1 MLTTSPTDL
10 KWVIDLKWVRED
22 TTYFQFPRLSLNPH
36 LMHGVFTRKG
46 GVSASPFD
54 SLNTSFSVDDQPEDV
69 AANLRKIKDT
79 IGAQDLIHMNQVHG
93 NDILVV
99 DQSDPDSLNK
109 SFFADAMITNMPQV
123 ALLVKQADCQGT
135 IIYDPKKHVL
145 ANVHCGWRGN
155 VQDILGRV
163 ATRMKGEFG
172 CKASDLEAAIGP
184 SLGPCCAEFVT
195 YRDIFPEVFDS
206 FMVNENHFDLW
217 ALSSWQLENAGMR
230 PENIEVAGLCT
241 RCRTDLFYSYRAEGN
256 TGRFGTVAM
265 LR

>member
-1 MLTTSPTDL
+1 MFTTSPT
-10 KWVIDLKWVRED
+10 DLKWVRED
-22 TTYFQFPRLSLNPH
+22 TTYFQFPRLFLNRH
-36 LMHGVFTRKG
+36 LTHGVFTRRG
-46 GVSASPFD
+46 GVSAPPFD
-54 SLNTSFSVDDQPEDV
+54 SLNTSFSVDDQPEHV
-69 AANLRKIKDT
+69 AANLKKIKDI
-79 IGAQDLIHMNQVHG
+79 IGARDLIQMNQVHS

-99 DQSDPDSLNK
+99 HQGDTGAHKKVFSV
-109 SFFADAMITNMPQV
+109 DAMITNMPRV
-123 ALLVKQADCQGT
+123 ALLVRQADCQGT

-155 VQDILGRV
+155 VRDILGRV
-163 ATRMKGEFG
+163 VTRMKGEFD

-184 SLGPCCAEFVT
+184 SLGPCCAEFIT
-195 YRDIFPEVFDS
+195 YRDIFPETFDR

-217 ALSSWQLENAGMR
+217 ALSSWQLEKAGMK

-241 RCRTDLFYSYRAEGN
+241 CCRTDLFYSYRGEGN